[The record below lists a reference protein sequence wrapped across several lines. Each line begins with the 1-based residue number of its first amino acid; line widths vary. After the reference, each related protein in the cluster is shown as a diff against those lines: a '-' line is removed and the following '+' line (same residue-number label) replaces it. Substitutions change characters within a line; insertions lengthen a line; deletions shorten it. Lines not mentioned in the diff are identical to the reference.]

1 MQKPIAQR
9 WLNTCT
15 TRRLLH
21 NNSFLLTGFSL
32 TRYTTT
38 WSEKTLQ
45 PAKAP
50 GLLLPVKNFSSCVLC
65 FIHFLSSSDYKTLFK
80 TLRRILVLINH
91 FSASQLSLL
100 CDRSISGMRY
110 PTKGTASKSILFLNF
125 LNFEMTSEWKGS
137 FSCLSLFCSSQKRSV
152 VYIDI
157 YW

>member
-15 TRRLLH
+15 TCRLLH

-45 PAKAP
+45 LRKRQVFSY
-50 GLLLPVKNFSSCVLC
+50 LSKKIFFRPVFCV
-65 FIHFLSSSDYKTLFK
+65 LSSSVYKTLFK
-80 TLRRILVLINH
+80 TLRRILVLITH
-91 FSASQLSLL
+91 CSASQLSPL

-125 LNFEMTSEWKGS
+125 LNFEMTSDWKGS

>member
-1 MQKPIAQR
+1 MQKLIAQR

-15 TRRLLH
+15 TCRLLH
-21 NNSFLLTGFSL
+21 NSSFLLTGFSF

-45 PAKAP
+45 LRKRQVFSY
-50 GLLLPVKNFSSCVLC
+50 LKKIFFRPVFCV
-65 FIHFLSSSDYKTLFK
+65 LSSSVYKTLFK
-80 TLRRILVLINH
+80 TLRRILVLITH
-91 FSASQLSLL
+91 FSASQLSPL

-125 LNFEMTSEWKGS
+125 LNFEMTSDWKGS

-157 YW
+157 CW

>member
-15 TRRLLH
+15 TCRLLH
-21 NNSFLLTGFSL
+21 NSSFLLTGFSL

-45 PAKAP
+45 LRKRQVFSY
-50 GLLLPVKNFSSCVLC
+50 LKKIFFRPVFCV
-65 FIHFLSSSDYKTLFK
+65 LSSSVYKTLFK
-80 TLRRILVLINH
+80 TLRRILVLITH
-91 FSASQLSLL
+91 CSASQLSPL

-125 LNFEMTSEWKGS
+125 LNFEMTSDWKGS

>member
-15 TRRLLH
+15 TCRLLH
-21 NNSFLLTGFSL
+21 NSSFLLTGFSL

-45 PAKAP
+45 LRKRQVFSY
-50 GLLLPVKNFSSCVLC
+50 LSKKIFFRPVFCV
-65 FIHFLSSSDYKTLFK
+65 LSSSVYKTLFK
-80 TLRRILVLINH
+80 TLRRILVLITH
-91 FSASQLSLL
+91 CSASQLSPL

-125 LNFEMTSEWKGS
+125 LNFQMTSDWKGS

-157 YW
+157 CW

>member
-15 TRRLLH
+15 TCRLLH

-45 PAKAP
+45 LRKRQVFSY
-50 GLLLPVKNFSSCVLC
+50 LKKIFFRPVFCV
-65 FIHFLSSSDYKTLFK
+65 LSSSVYKTLFK
-80 TLRRILVLINH
+80 TLRRILVLITH
-91 FSASQLSLL
+91 FSASQLSPL

-125 LNFEMTSEWKGS
+125 LNFEMTSDWKGS

>member
-15 TRRLLH
+15 TCRLLH
-21 NNSFLLTGFSL
+21 NSSFLLTGFSL

-45 PAKAP
+45 LRKRKVFSY
-50 GLLLPVKNFSSCVLC
+50 LKKIFFRPVFCV
-65 FIHFLSSSDYKTLFK
+65 LSSSVYKTLFK
-80 TLRRILVLINH
+80 TLRRILVLITH
-91 FSASQLSLL
+91 CSASQLSPL
-100 CDRSISGMRY
+100 CDRSIFGMRY

-125 LNFEMTSEWKGS
+125 LNFEMTSDWKGS